1 MIQRFVY
8 DEAEQLEQIFDVLGS
23 EETAIAMLA
32 FACHLQPS
40 EWPKMTNRL
49 KLAFLTVLCRRMESD
64 DEQMDSEDDCF
75 EY

>member
-1 MIQRFVY
+1 MIHRFMY
-8 DEAEQLEQIFDVLGS
+8 DESEQLEQIFDVLGS

-49 KLAFLTVLCRRMESD
+49 KLAFLTVLCKR
-64 DEQMDSEDDCF
+64 MDSEAEDSLD
-75 EY
+75 EDYEDEE